1 MKPNVAARLRTK
13 LPKTSLTV
21 RLPQELVARIET
33 TAENWRAW
41 ARQNKA
47 DATAVDRTFVIET
60 LLSEALDR
68 ESKGD

>member
-68 ESKGD
+68 EFKGD